1 MVLKGGKPVLVTGSP
16 GGARII
22 TTVLQTVV
30 NTIDFGMN
38 PAEAAAT
45 PRFHHQ
51 WTPDELR
58 VEKGISP
65 DTVAL
70 LKSRGHNV
78 AVKASMGRTQTIEL
92 RDGMLYGASDPR
104 NPDGQTLGY

>member
-1 MVLKGGKPVLVTGSP
+1 VLKDGKPVLVTGSP

-38 PAEAAAT
+38 PAEAAST
-45 PRFHHQ
+45 PRVHHQ

-58 VEKGISP
+58 VEKGLSP
-65 DTVAL
+65 DTLAL
-70 LKSRGHNV
+70 LRQRGHNI
-78 AVKASMGRTQTIEL
+78 AVKPSMGRTQTIAL
-92 RDGMLYGASDPR
+92 RGGVLYGYSDPR
-104 NPDGQTLGY
+104 NPDGKTLGY